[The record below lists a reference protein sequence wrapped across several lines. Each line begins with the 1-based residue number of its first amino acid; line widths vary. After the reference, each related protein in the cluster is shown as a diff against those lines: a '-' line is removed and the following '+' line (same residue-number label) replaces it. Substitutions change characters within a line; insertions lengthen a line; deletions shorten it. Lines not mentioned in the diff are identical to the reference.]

1 VTLHQIPNFPNR
13 KCLKAPYLALSSLPF
28 TFLVSPIASLLSHQ
42 GADQHQYADDTQL
55 FISISQSSA
64 SADLLRLESAL
75 DVLSHWFSLNC
86 LALNPDKS
94 DAILL
99 GTRQRNSSLS
109 NISHINVAGSI
120 VPLSESVKLLGVTLD
135 KSLTFQ
141 KHVNQVSQS
150 CYYHMKALRHI
161 RHCLDDQTASLIAHA
176 LISSRLDYANSLLL
190 GSPNYVTNKLQCIQ
204 NSLAR
209 IVLKSDCRAH
219 SEPLLR
225 QLHWLPVQ
233 SRIRFKLATITY
245 KALSTNSPH
254 YLASLIHYHQPVRSL
269 RSSDQ
274 HYLHP
279 TPSSTNFGSRSFRCS
294 APTIWNSIP
303 LEIRSSQTVETFK
316 RNLKTHYFCFPPA

>member
-1 VTLHQIPNFPNR
+1 MDHIISHKSLTIRQTWWLFIKSQSFWIRSALRLRTWPSSLHHLRFSNCFSPLSSGCWSAPICRWHTTLHL
-13 KCLKAPYLALSSLPF
+13 CLSIFS
-28 TFLVSPIASLLSHQ
+28 VRWSPHTWIFS
-42 GADQHQYADDTQL
+42 GCP
-55 FISISQSSA
+55 IS
-64 SADLLRLESAL
+64 R
-75 DVLSHWFSLNC
+75 VSLNC

-109 NISHINVAGSI
+109 SISHINVAGSL
-120 VPLSESVKLLGVTLD
+120 VPISESVKLLGVTLD

-161 RHCLDDQTASLIAHA
+161 RHCLDDKTASLITHA
-176 LISSRLDYANSLLL
+176 LISSRLDYANSLLF
-190 GSPNYVTNKLQCIQ
+190 GSPNYVINKLQCIQ

-209 IVLKSDCRAH
+209 IVLQSDCRAH

-245 KALSTNSPH
+245 KALFTNSPTLPCFS
-254 YLASLIHYHQPVRSL
+254 YPLSPTCPFSSLLWPAL
-269 RSSDQ
+269 SSPD
-274 HYLHP
+274 
-279 TPSSTNFGSRSFRCS
+279 
-294 APTIWNSIP
+294 SI
-303 LEIRSSQTVETFK
+303 
-316 RNLKTHYFCFPPA
+316 